1 MPEAPPR
8 WLLRVL
14 DPSALE
20 AIRQA
25 IAAAEADTSGEIR
38 VHLEPL
44 CPGDPLGRARVVFT
58 ALGMHRTAGRNG
70 VLIYVSI
77 EDRKLAVVGDVGVDA
92 LVPSTFW
99 TRLCANLATHLRAGR
114 SAEGLV
120 AAVREAGEALRAG
133 FPRAPDDRNEL
144 PDDLSAGEP
153 G

>member
-1 MPEAPPR
+1 MAEAPPR

-25 IAAAEADTSGEIR
+25 IAAAEVDTSGEIR

-44 CPGDPLGRARVVFT
+44 CPEDPLGRARVVFI

-120 AAVREAGEALRAG
+120 TAVREAGEALRAG

-144 PDDLSAGEP
+144 PDDISAGEP